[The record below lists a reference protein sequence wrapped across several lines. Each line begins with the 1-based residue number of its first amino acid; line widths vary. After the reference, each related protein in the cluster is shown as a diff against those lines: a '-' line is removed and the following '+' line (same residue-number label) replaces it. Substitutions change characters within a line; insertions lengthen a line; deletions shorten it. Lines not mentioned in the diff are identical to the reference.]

1 MDGSAKDFFDKLKDT
16 KIKTLNSK
24 RKYLKISD
32 NFQFSDGE
40 KKDKYRTQKFFRS
53 RFSTQI

>member
-40 KKDKYRTQKFFRS
+40 RKISIEPRNF
-53 RFSTQI
+53 